1 MSDFFIMPK
10 VKLTDEQIR
19 QKREYNFQRLQ
30 SKKKV
35 DTQRKIEE
43 VKIKLHEEK
52 ELEIE
57 RKVDQLQKK
66 ERAYLNKKRLEYD
79 RKCKNEI
86 RKNQG
91 KEQRQYKEK
100 TISRNKKLQIALKL
114 AQENARL
121 RDTDKNGN

>member
-1 MSDFFIMPK
+1 MPK

-19 QKREYNFQRLQ
+19 QKWEYNFQRLA
-30 SKKKV
+30 SKKRV
-35 DTQRKIEE
+35 ETQRKIEE

-57 RKVDQLQKK
+57 RKKEQIIRK
-66 ERAYLNKKRLEYD
+66 ERAYINKKRLEYD

-91 KEQRQYKEK
+91 KEQKQYKEK
-100 TISRNKKLQIALKL
+100 PISRNKKLQITLKL

>member
-1 MSDFFIMPK
+1 MPK

-43 VKIKLHEEK
+43 IKIKLHEEK